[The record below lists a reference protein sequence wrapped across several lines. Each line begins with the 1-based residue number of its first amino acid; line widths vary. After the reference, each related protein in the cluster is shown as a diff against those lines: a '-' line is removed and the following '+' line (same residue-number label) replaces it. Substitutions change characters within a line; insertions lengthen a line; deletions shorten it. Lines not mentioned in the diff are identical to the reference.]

1 MYAVELQTKIKNG
14 TLEIPEAYRNHFKE
28 CVEIIPSPIAI
39 KGAVTMNKRLMMYWK
54 GEQFWLGKLL
64 GYPEIMTQGE
74 TIEELEENLKDA
86 YMLLVMDDVPEQHHT
101 KEIVV

>member
-39 KGAVTMNKRLMMYWK
+39 KGAVTMAW
-54 GEQFWLGKLL
+54 
-64 GYPEIMTQGE
+64 
-74 TIEELEENLKDA
+74 
-86 YMLLVMDDVPEQHHT
+86 
-101 KEIVV
+101 